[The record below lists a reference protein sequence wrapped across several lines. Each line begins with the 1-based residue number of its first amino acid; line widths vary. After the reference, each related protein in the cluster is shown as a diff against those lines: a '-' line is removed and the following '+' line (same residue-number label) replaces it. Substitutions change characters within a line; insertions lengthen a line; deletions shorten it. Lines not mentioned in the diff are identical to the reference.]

1 MILKT
6 RPLQKYKNCWSR
18 KNWNKDTKNSKVH
31 FSCQVYHT
39 YPLWQGNFYF
49 RYTIFKWPAW
59 KGLCSLKE
67 QPRFV
72 ENDWHDWRFE
82 DPLRF
87 SKNSTGIV
95 TRESNDFE
103 SIKNKSAEEVTTD
116 DKILAET
123 KLDTMTDKLAT
134 FGATTLKILD
144 ATGITEE
151 AELLKQDENERSV
164 QLALPCQSPID
175 MKELNS
181 SNFASIV
188 WSNIMVSKH
197 VHPRSSVNYVTENT
211 LRHRKPTE
219 TVLAHFTEN
228 DHEQL
233 QFSGHQQAKTSC
245 ATLFPAA
252 IVSILDSE
260 NNPFQCRALL
270 DSGSQ
275 LSFITE
281 SLATEF
287 NLDRDSV

>member
-1 MILKT
+1 
-6 RPLQKYKNCWSR
+6 
-18 KNWNKDTKNSKVH
+18 
-31 FSCQVYHT
+31 
-39 YPLWQGNFYF
+39 
-49 RYTIFKWPAW
+49 
-59 KGLCSLKE
+59 
-67 QPRFV
+67 
-72 ENDWHDWRFE
+72 
-82 DPLRF
+82 
-87 SKNSTGIV
+87 
-95 TRESNDFE
+95 
-103 SIKNKSAEEVTTD
+103 
-116 DKILAET
+116 
-123 KLDTMTDKLAT
+123 
-134 FGATTLKILD
+134 
-144 ATGITEE
+144 
-151 AELLKQDENERSV
+151 
-164 QLALPCQSPID
+164 
-175 MKELNS
+175 
-181 SNFASIV
+181 
-188 WSNIMVSKH
+188 MVSKH

-287 NLDRDSV
+287 NLDRDAV